1 MIRLSAFADEISA
14 NLDEQIAVLR
24 SENIHFIDLRGAWD
38 TNVLDLTDQ
47 QVTEIK
53 QKLDAH
59 GIGVSAIASPIGKV
73 PIDTLFNEHLQRFE
87 RAIALAQLFRTPF
100 IRIFS
105 FYPPAAKEHASTY
118 TQVADVE
125 SNTSVTTQI
134 NITTAHTRDTN
145 VTSGEKDLVDPE
157 RWRGEVLR
165 RLRELTR
172 RARNANLIMLHENEK
187 DIYGDIIAR
196 CTDLLQSINDPHFQA
211 ILAPAN
217 FIQCEQTPY
226 PDAYQELRPWLRYMH
241 VKDALADGTVVAA
254 GEGVARWLEILH
266 QLQTDGYDGF
276 FSLEP
281 HLAIAGQY
289 QGFSGP
295 ELFHKASQ
303 SFQRLLQSIDW
314 KYE

>member
-14 NLDEQIAVLR
+14 DLDEQIAVLR
-24 SENIHFIDLRGAWD
+24 SENIHFIDLRGVWD
-38 TNVLDLTDQ
+38 TNVLDLSDQ

-59 GIGVSAIASPIGKV
+59 GIGVAAIASPIGKIPV
-73 PIDTLFNEHLQRFE
+73 DAHFDEHLRRFE
-87 RAIALAQLFRTPF
+87 RATELAQFFHTPF

-105 FYPPAAKEHASTY
+105 FYPPVAKG
-118 TQVADVE
+118 D
-125 SNTSVTTQI
+125 
-134 NITTAHTRDTN
+134 
-145 VTSGEKDLVDPE
+145 GKDHVDPAI
-157 RWRGEVLR
+157 WRNEVLW
-165 RLRELTR
+165 RLLELTR
-172 RARNANLIMLHENEK
+172 RAANANLILLHENEK
-187 DIYGDIIAR
+187 EIYGDSIAR

-211 ILAPAN
+211 ILDPAN

-226 PDAYQELRPWLRYMH
+226 PDAYQELRPWLRYIH

-254 GEGVARWLEILH
+254 GEGLARWPEILQ
-266 QLQTDGYDGF
+266 QLHADGYEGF

-295 ELFHKASQ
+295 DLFHHASQ
-303 SFQRLLQSIDW
+303 ALQQLLQSMDW